1 MKPKI
6 LLARATFPDIIER
19 LTAHFEVERNVDD
32 IPLPPD
38 ELQRRMADKT
48 GAMLMGA
55 ERIDAAL
62 IAACPQ
68 LRAVSNCAAGYN
80 NFDLAAITQAGII
93 ATNTPDISN
102 ESVADLAWGLLIA
115 AARRMVDSDQHVRSG
130 NWRGFAYDLFLGVDL
145 HHSTLGIVGM
155 GRIGRAIARRAAGF
169 DMNVIY
175 HNRTRLDSAL
185 EASSRARYVSL
196 DELLSSADH
205 VVLTLPYS
213 AGAHHLIGAPQL
225 AQMKKTATLVNI
237 ARGGIVDDG
246 ALAQALKNGTIASAG
261 LDVYENEPA
270 LHPDLLGAPNL
281 VMTPHTGS
289 ATTAA
294 RRALANLAV
303 DNLLAALNIGPHAG
317 RPPCIL
323 NPEVLMQRAIA
334 TQPAD
339 ESAAR

>member
-1 MKPKI
+1 MKPRI

-19 LTAHFEVERNVDD
+19 LEAHFDVERNATDQ
-32 IPLPPD
+32 PFSAD
-38 ELQRRMADKT
+38 ELRRRMADKT

-68 LRAVSNCAAGYN
+68 LRAVANCAAGYN
-80 NFDLAAITQAGII
+80 NFDLPAITKAGII

-102 ESVADLAWGLLIA
+102 DSVADLAWGLLIA
-115 AARRMVDSDQHVRSG
+115 ASRRMVESDQHVRSG
-130 NWRGFAYDLFLGVDL
+130 SWRGFAYNLFLGVDL

-155 GRIGRAIARRAAGF
+155 GRIGRAVARRAAGF
-169 DMNVIY
+169 DMKVMY
-175 HNRTRLDSAL
+175 HNRSRLDPEL
-185 EASSRARYVSL
+185 ERASGARYVPL
-196 DELLSSADH
+196 DELLAQADH
-205 VVLTLPYS
+205 VMLTLPYS
-213 AGAHHLIGAPQL
+213 VDAHHLIGAPQL
-225 AQMKKTATLVNI
+225 AQMKRTATLVNI
-237 ARGGIVDDG
+237 ARGGIVDDA
-246 ALAQALKNGTIASAG
+246 ALAQALKDGTIASAG

-270 LHPDLLGAPNL
+270 LHPELLHAPHL

-303 DNLLAALNIGPHAG
+303 DNLLAALDVGPAAG

-323 NPEVLMQRAIA
+323 NPEVLTQRAA
-334 TQPAD
+334 PTLQ
-339 ESAAR
+339 SGVR